1 MGNITLNSFSRKLK
15 IIDAYLTY
23 IFFTGVFQFLYCCLV
38 RFINAKTA
46 KEITKDFNT
55 RINQVGTFPFNA
67 FLSGFI
73 SSVASF
79 ILGVCLRLQVKNLSG
94 LSTLANVHR
103 ITNLFPLLI
112 GVLSKSHFQVAIRC
126 PMLRFRRCYS
136 KSR

>member
-1 MGNITLNSFSRKLK
+1 MATIGVVVTKFVEEYTSKTPKKLK

-23 IFFTGVFQFLYCCLV
+23 IFFTGVFQFLYCCL
-38 RFINAKTA
+38 
-46 KEITKDFNT
+46 
-55 RINQVGTFPFNA
+55 VGTFPFNA

-103 ITNLFPLLI
+103 INNLMPHAPI
-112 GVLSKSHFQVAIRC
+112 
-126 PMLRFRRCYS
+126 
-136 KSR
+136 